1 MEELFFVALQEDVVF
16 PEGEEV
22 DELLSISL
30 DPQVTIHG
38 ASVQGSIEI
47 TGEYRIYDPFGTEE
61 DSVRQFFRHIPVQ
74 AILPS
79 DQRVADGADIEIHN
93 FDYTVEKP
101 DRLILEAELAIAVS
115 AVRPDTEEQDI
126 LAAASPYEAYEY
138 EAEAALE
145 NRAEEIEDVE
155 AEEVVKAEEV
165 VEAEEEQEAAE
176 VETGEAAVQ
185 VQKRA
190 QDDTSIFSWL
200 EERPVQRTKWRFQVS
215 SGNVELIATQDE
227 EQPPEELKET
237 KE

>member
-30 DPQVTIHG
+30 DPQVAIHG
-38 ASVQGSIEI
+38 ASVHGSIEV
-47 TGEYRIYDPFGTEE
+47 TGEYRIHDPFGTEE

-115 AVRPDTEEQDI
+115 SVKQETEEQDI
-126 LAAASPYEAYEY
+126 LAASSAHEAYEY
-138 EAEAALE
+138 EAKAVPE
-145 NRAEEIEDVE
+145 NEAEEIEAVE
-155 AEEVVKAEEV
+155 AEAAVESEEAS
-165 VEAEEEQEAAE
+165 EAEEEQETE
-176 VETGEAAVQ
+176 EAAVQ

-190 QDDTSIFSWL
+190 DDDTSIFSWL
-200 EERPVQRTKWRFQVS
+200 EERPVQKTKWRFQVS

-227 EQPPEELKET
+227 EQPQEESKET
-237 KE
+237 RE

>member
-22 DELLSISL
+22 EELLSISL
-30 DPQVTIHG
+30 DPQVAIHG
-38 ASVQGSIEI
+38 PSVHGSIEV
-47 TGEYRIYDPFGTEE
+47 TGEYRIHDPFGTEE

-115 AVRPDTEEQDI
+115 TVKQETEEQDI
-126 LAAASPYEAYEY
+126 LAASSAYEAYEY
-138 EAEAALE
+138 EAEAVLE
-145 NRAEEIEDVE
+145 NETEEIETIA
-155 AEEVVKAEEV
+155 AEEAVESEEAI
-165 VEAEEEQEAAE
+165 EAEEEQETE
-176 VETGEAAVQ
+176 EAAVQ

-190 QDDTSIFSWL
+190 DDDTSIFSWL
-200 EERPVQRTKWRFQVS
+200 EERPVQKTKWRFQVS

-227 EQPPEELKET
+227 EQPQEGSEETRE
-237 KE
+237 